1 MQALPSN
8 DLLNHN
14 SFAVPAKCERLFE
27 LSHIQDLAS
36 LSKLDLNQP
45 IMLGAG
51 TNILFR
57 DDYPGDV
64 ILNQLQ
70 GRQIIDAT
78 DKHAY
83 VRIQAGA
90 NWHETVLWALEQGL
104 SGIENLALIPGTAGA
119 APVQNIGAYGVELS
133 DTLELVEVWD
143 TQKKQH
149 FMLKAA
155 ACELS
160 YRNSIFKQQPDRYWI
175 LNITLKL
182 AKKPKFRLSYSGLK
196 QQLADSG
203 IEKIR
208 ATDVVEAICSLR
220 QQKLP
225 DPAILA
231 NVGSFFKNPLV
242 DELQLTALLEKN
254 PDIPYWPQ
262 AEAST
267 KISAAWLIEQCG
279 WKGKRLGDAGTA
291 TNHAL
296 VLVNYGRST
305 GAELW
310 LLAQQIQHDVN
321 QRFGIELQAEPRILP

>member
-8 DLLNHN
+8 DLFNHN
-14 SFAVPAKCERLFE
+14 SFAIPAKCERLFA
-27 LSHIQDLAS
+27 LSRTRDLTA
-36 LSKLDLNQP
+36 LSRLDLHQP
-45 IMLGAG
+45 LMLGAG

-57 DDYPGDV
+57 EDYPGDV

-70 GRQIIDAT
+70 GRQVIDTT

-83 VRIQAGA
+83 VRIQAGS
-90 NWHETVLWALEQGL
+90 NWHETVLWALEQQL

-119 APVQNIGAYGVELS
+119 APVQNIGAYGAELS
-133 DTLELVEVWD
+133 DTLDLVEVWD
-143 TQKKQH
+143 TQEKQARM
-149 FMLKAA
+149 FKAA

-160 YRNSIFKQQPDRYWI
+160 YRNSIFKQQPERYWI

-182 AKKPKFRLSYSGLK
+182 SRKPRFKLAYAGLK

-203 IEKIR
+203 VEQIT
-208 ATDVVEAICSLR
+208 AVDVVNAICSLR

-225 DPAILA
+225 DPEVLPNA
-231 NVGSFFKNPLV
+231 GSFFKNPLI
-242 DELQLTALLEKN
+242 DEPKLDKLLQKY
-254 PDIPYWPQ
+254 PDIPHWPQ
-262 AEAST
+262 VETNT

-279 WKGKRLGDAGTA
+279 WKGKRLADAGTA

-296 VLVNYGRST
+296 VLVNYGQTT

-310 LLAQQIQHDVN
+310 QLAVKIQAAVDQQ
-321 QRFGIELQAEPRILP
+321 FGIKLETEPRILP